1 MSGFDCV
8 DDESASEADYQST
21 THPLP
26 SEVTLDFLKNKPQNP
41 LSFNY
46 YMYYLWANIHVLNQF
61 RISRKLPPFS
71 FRPHAGEA
79 GPLDHLAGAYLVSD
93 GIAHGI
99 NLRLSPV
106 LQLVISMIFARVS
119 SYVPVFFMYL
129 YYLTQIGIAV
139 SPLSNNAL
147 FLAISENPFPIF
159 FRRGLNVSL
168 STDDPLIFHR

>member
-8 DDESASEADYQST
+8 DDESACEADFST

-26 SEVTLDFLKNKPQNP
+26 SEVTLDYLQKTTQNP

-46 YMYYLWANIHVLNQF
+46 YMYYIWANINVLNQF
-61 RISRKLPPFS
+61 RVSRGLTPFS

-106 LQLVISMIFARVS
+106 LQ
-119 SYVPVFFMYL
+119 
-129 YYLTQIGIAV
+129 
-139 SPLSNNAL
+139 
-147 FLAISENPFPIF
+147 
-159 FRRGLNVSL
+159 
-168 STDDPLIFHR
+168 